1 MKEKILKTILIS
13 ILIMTLTMADFI
25 ILGQSVVIALTEELE
40 YQGVTTD
47 IKNVE
52 FDAYFKDDDVK
63 THSKQSIIKKGDN
76 LVLDI
81 IVKEA
86 GVLEEGRI
94 KIENSNFKL
103 QPTENQYVKNV
114 NTDANEIEL
123 NQIITGNHVEIAI
136 PIKFE
141 KIDEISKEYLS
152 QETKVIL
159 TGSYKNDKD
168 KGKKVSGER
177 IVRVDWREE
186 TEVSLEQGI
195 EKFITLNEDKTLI
208 QQNIKSQILNNTLVQ
223 GKEID
228 VVVPEINGALPEN
241 VDVLINGQQA
251 GQDKYSYDRQTKT
264 VTIRNTDTNNQE
276 YDEYKV
282 IYYYLE
288 KIQAENL
295 TLSLNSKMRVS
306 LYTDEVVE
314 KDDVRDAEVKKLDN
328 RFSVSTQATNSLYKG
343 YLYTKSSRD
352 TQFGEKINL
361 EISTLEGIGNIE
373 FKQMQDYFLDENGKK
388 NSVNGSSYI
397 RSIKFNRNNLEA
409 ILGEDFSVSILGEG
423 NGVLSEINKDSEWDE
438 NGDLIISVEE
448 NVLGTIRI
456 LCSQPTRIG
465 TLTVEME
472 RYIKGETGYNKAQLK
487 NFTNF
492 ENTKVVVVNEKEI
505 PFNSTILLED
515 TCTEARLELSS
526 TNFSTLNKNENIQM
540 LVVLKSDSEKY
551 DLYKNPYVQIKLP
564 DDLQEI
570 DVHSVNVLYSD
581 GLNVEKVF
589 YDANTK
595 SINMQLQGEEVDFRT
610 SLEEGIQIVINADLT
625 FQKNIPNK
633 ETAIT
638 MLYKNEN
645 ASEPQYETSVNV
657 GLNSR
662 YGAILYSNVSG
673 YNEENTIIE
682 TTEEEVLKAQLD
694 VGAEERQATVNQSFI
709 NNYEE
714 PIDKVTVIGSL
725 EGDSS
730 NFETGLVQNVV
741 ADSED
746 AKVYYSDKDD
756 ATVDDDSWQEDVEN
770 LEGVRSYKIELNKE
784 LQPSETM
791 NMTYQL
797 GIPAQLDEG
806 SETYQ
811 STNVIY
817 SYRGRELNA
826 SSGIQLYTDGVK
838 TTGTGMTTQEDGI
851 KTEIVALSGN
861 KELSDGEEIFEGQP
875 VKYIVKVTNNT
886 GKDLNNFEFVAE
898 HSNVVYYVQKEQD
911 AEITDNPD
919 NPEIMIFTQKDEDA
933 INITKTMDIL
943 KNGEIATFE
952 YQFSPKKKDGI
963 DITGQIKVKAGNLE
977 EKVISTI
984 SNKIKDAKVA
994 LEILNG
1000 LEENYEL
1007 REDDVV
1013 PFNFYITNY
1022 SNEDQKDIILNIQ
1035 TSEEFNCI
1043 NEADSIER
1051 DFLSM
1056 LGQQVEVIKFE
1067 RNTISLKFAT
1077 LKAKQELSFCLV
1089 FQCKQIVN
1097 EKVSQEANVYS
1108 TIQLGDDIYYSNT
1121 LVRKIKRATAKVT
1134 ATQNA
1139 DMKEDIVKIGDKI
1152 IYTAEITNEDTVLE
1166 ASGMKIEH
1174 QVTEGNAK
1182 IEKAYLKKENN
1193 ETIDATITNTNNASV
1208 TYNLKPG
1215 EKVQYIAEVLVWDNP
1230 DEDVNY
1236 ETTLQSYISLSW
1248 EMTGILNLPL
1258 IEYEMEREEDDD
1270 SNNDDEPFISG
1281 LAWEDSNKNGERDQD
1296 EEAMSNIEV
1305 KLLNSSTGEIAGNTV
1320 TDEDGLYQFDDL
1332 DEGNYIVMF
1341 VYDSTSYSVT
1351 QYRKDG
1357 VKETRNSDFVQKE
1370 KDGKIVAMTEVITIT
1385 DKGISNIDV
1394 GFIKNAIFDLSL
1406 DKTVKKV
1413 IVKNE
1418 SGTDE
1423 VLYNKAKLAKVEI
1436 GAKYIEDSLV
1446 VVEYEIEVKNEGEMQ
1461 GYVKDVVD
1469 YMPKDLEFSSEIN
1482 KDWYIGSDGSL
1493 HNISLSNKV
1502 IKPGESRILTLTLTK
1517 QMTSQKTGRSVNIAE
1532 ITDAT
1537 NELSIKDKDST
1548 PGNRKDNE
1556 DDISIAELI
1565 VSIQTGA
1572 LVISI
1577 VIVFIVLAL
1586 GFIAFVVYRKRKGGK

>member
-1 MKEKILKTILIS
+1 MKEKMLKTILIA
-13 ILIMTLTMADFI
+13 ILIMTLTMADFVV
-25 ILGQSVVIALTEELE
+25 LGQSIVIALTEELE

-63 THSKQSIIKKGDN
+63 THSKQSIIKQGDN

-81 IVKEA
+81 IVKEV

-168 KGKKVSGER
+168 KGKIVTGER
-177 IVRVDWREE
+177 IVRIDWREE
-186 TEVSLEQGI
+186 TEVLLEQGI
-195 EKFITLNEDKTLI
+195 EKYINLDEEKTLI
-208 QQNIKSQILNNTLVQ
+208 QQNINSKILNNTLVQ
-223 GKEID
+223 GKVID
-228 VVVPEINGALPEN
+228 VVVPEINGVLPEN
-241 VDVLINGQQA
+241 VDVLINGQQV
-251 GQDKYSYDRQTKT
+251 GQDKYSYDKQTKT
-264 VTIRNTDTNNQE
+264 VTIQNSDTNNQE
-276 YDEYKV
+276 NDEYKV

-288 KIQAENL
+288 KIQVEEL
-295 TLSLNSKMRVS
+295 KLDLNSKINVL
-306 LYTDEVVE
+306 LYTDEVLE
-314 KDDVRDAEVKKLDN
+314 QEDVREVEIKQIDN

-343 YLYTKSSRD
+343 YLYTKSNRN

-373 FKQMQDYFLDENGKK
+373 FKQMQDYFLSENGKK
-388 NSVNGSSYI
+388 NGVNGSSYI
-397 RSIKFNRNNLEA
+397 RSIKFKKSNLDA
-409 ILGEDFSVSILGEG
+409 VLGEDFSVSILGEG

-438 NGDLIISVEE
+438 NGDLVVPVEE
-448 NVLGTIRI
+448 NVLETIKI

-515 TCTEARLELSS
+515 TYTEARLELSS
-526 TNFSTLNKNENIQM
+526 TNFSILNKNENIQM
-540 LVVLKSDSEKY
+540 LAVLKSDSEKY

-564 DDLQEI
+564 DELQEI
-570 DVHSVNVLYSD
+570 DVHSVNVLYGD
-581 GLNVEKVF
+581 GLNVQKVF

-595 SINMQLQGEEVDFRT
+595 SINMQLEGEQADFRT

-633 ETAIT
+633 EAAIT

-645 ASEPQYETSVNV
+645 ASEPQYETSVNI

-673 YNEENTIIE
+673 YNEENTVIE

-714 PIDKVTVIGSL
+714 PIDQITVIGSL
-725 EGDSS
+725 DEDSS
-730 NFETGLVQNVV
+730 NFGTGLVQNVA

-746 AKVYYSDKDD
+746 AKIYYSNKEN
-756 ATVDDDSWQEDVEN
+756 ATVDDDSWQEDVES
-770 LEGVRSYKIELNKE
+770 LEEVKSYKIEFNKE
-784 LQPSETM
+784 LQPSESI
-791 NMTYQL
+791 NMSYQL
-797 GIPAQLDEG
+797 GIPAQLGEG

-811 STNVIY
+811 TTNVIY
-817 SYRGRELNA
+817 SYRGRDLNA

-838 TTGTGMTTQEDGI
+838 TTGTGVTTQENGI
-851 KTEIVALSGN
+851 ETEIVAISAN
-861 KELSDGEEIFEGQP
+861 KELTYGEEIFEGQP
-875 VKYIVKVTNNT
+875 VKYTVKVTNNT

-898 HSNVVYYVQKEQD
+898 HSNVVYYVQEEKD

-919 NPEIMIFTQKDEDA
+919 NPEIMIFTKKDENA

-943 KNGEIATFE
+943 KNGETATFE

-963 DITGQIKVKAGNLE
+963 DITGQIKVKADNLE

-1035 TSEEFNCI
+1035 ASEEFNCI

-1067 RNTISLKFAT
+1067 PNAISLKFAT

-1089 FQCKQIVN
+1089 FQCKQLVN

-1108 TIQLGDDIYYSNT
+1108 TTQLGDDIYYSNT

-1134 ATQNA
+1134 AIQNA

-1166 ASGMKIEH
+1166 ANGMKIEH
-1174 QVTEGNAK
+1174 EVTEGNAK

-1193 ETIDATITNTNNASV
+1193 ETIDAIITGTNNASI
-1208 TYNLKPG
+1208 TYDLKPG
-1215 EKVQYIAEVLVWDNP
+1215 EKIKYIAEVLVWDNP
-1230 DEDVNY
+1230 NEDVNY
-1236 ETTLQSYISLSW
+1236 ESTLQSYISLSW

-1258 IEYEMEREEDDD
+1258 IEYEMEREDEDDD
-1270 SNNDDEPFISG
+1270 DNDNPFISG

-1305 KLLNSSTGEIAGNTV
+1305 KLLNSNTGEIVGNTV

-1351 QYRKDG
+1351 QYRKEE
-1357 VKETRNSDFVQKE
+1357 VKENKNSDAVQKE

-1446 VVEYEIEVKNEGEMQ
+1446 VVEYEIEVKNEGEIQ

-1469 YMPKDLEFSSEIN
+1469 YMPRDLEFSSEIN
-1482 KDWYIGSDGSL
+1482 KDWYIGSDGNL

-1556 DDISIAELI
+1556 DDISTAELI

-1586 GFIAFVVYRKRKGGK
+1586 GVIAYVVYRKRKGGK

>member
-1 MKEKILKTILIS
+1 MKEKILKTILICV
-13 ILIMTLTMADFI
+13 LVMALTMVDFI
-25 ILGQSVVIALTEELE
+25 VLGQNIVIALTEQLE
-40 YQGVTTD
+40 YQGVATD

-52 FDAYFKDDDVK
+52 FDAYFKDEDIK
-63 THSKQSIIKKGDN
+63 THTKQSVIKQGDN
-76 LVLDI
+76 LILDI

-94 KIENSNFKL
+94 KIENSNFKV

-123 NQIITGNHVEIAI
+123 NQIITGNHLEISI
-136 PIKFE
+136 PVKFE
-141 KIDEISKEYLS
+141 KIDEISRDYLS
-152 QETKVIL
+152 KETKVIL
-159 TGSYKNDKD
+159 MGSYKNDKD
-168 KGKKVSGER
+168 KGKMVTGER
-177 IVRVDWREE
+177 IVRIDWKEE

-195 EKFITLNEDKTLI
+195 EKFINLAENKTLI

-228 VVVPEINGALPEN
+228 IVVPEIGGVLPEN
-241 VDVLINGQQA
+241 IDVLINGQQA
-251 GQDKYSYDRQTKT
+251 SQDKYFYDKHNKT
-264 VTIRNTDTNNQE
+264 VTIQNSDFNNKE
-276 YDEYKV
+276 NDEYKV

-288 KIQAENL
+288 NIQVENL
-295 TLSLNSKMRVS
+295 SLFLNSKIKVS

-314 KDDVRDAEVKKLDN
+314 KDDIREVEIKQFDN
-328 RFSVSTQATNSLYKG
+328 RFSVNTEATNSLYKG
-343 YLYTKSSRD
+343 YLYTKSNRY
-352 TQFGEKINL
+352 TQFEEKINF

-373 FKQMQDYFLDENGKK
+373 FKQMQDFFLNEGGEK

-397 RSIKFNRNNLEA
+397 RSIKLKKSNLEA
-409 ILGEDFSVSILGEG
+409 VLEEDFSVSILGDG
-423 NGVLSEINKDSEWDE
+423 NRVLSEINKDSEWDE

-448 NVLGTIRI
+448 NLLENIRI
-456 LCSQPTRIG
+456 LCSQPTKIG
-465 TLTVEME
+465 TLTIEMQ
-472 RYIKGETGYNKAQLK
+472 RFIKGETGYNKSQLK

-492 ENTKVVVVNEKEI
+492 ENAKVVVVNEKEI
-505 PFNSTILLED
+505 PFSSTVLLED
-515 TCTEARLELSS
+515 TCTEARLEISS
-526 TNFSTLNKNENIQM
+526 TNFSTLNKNENIQI
-540 LVVLKSDSEKY
+540 LGVLKSDSEKY

-564 DDLQEI
+564 DELKEI
-570 DVHSVNVLYSD
+570 DVYSVNVLYGD

-589 YDANTK
+589 YDPNTK
-595 SINMQLQGEEVDFRT
+595 SIHMQLQGEQVDFRT

-633 ETAIT
+633 EVAIT
-638 MLYKNEN
+638 ILYKNEN
-645 ASEPQYETSVNV
+645 ASEPQYETSVNI

-673 YNEENTIIE
+673 YNGENTVIE
-682 TTEEEVLKAQLD
+682 STEEDVLKAQLD
-694 VGAEERQATVNQSFI
+694 VGGEERQVTVNQSFI

-714 PIDKVTVIGSL
+714 PIDQITVIGNL
-725 EGDSS
+725 QEDSS
-730 NFETGLVQNVV
+730 NFEAGLIQDIE
-741 ADSED
+741 ADSEG
-746 AKVYYSDKDD
+746 AKIYYSNKEDVT
-756 ATVDDDSWQEDVEN
+756 ADDDSWQEDVEN
-770 LEGVRSYKIELNKE
+770 LEAVKSYKVELNKE

-806 SETYQ
+806 AETYQ

-817 SYRGRELNA
+817 SYRGQELNA
-826 SSGIQLYTDGVK
+826 SSSIQLYTDGVK
-838 TTGTGMTTQEDGI
+838 STGTGVTTQEDGI
-851 KTEIVALSGN
+851 KTEIVAISGN
-861 KELSDGEEIFEGQP
+861 KELTDGEEIFEGQP
-875 VKYIVKVTNNT
+875 VKYTVKVTNNT
-886 GKDLNNFEFVAE
+886 GKDLNNFSFVAE

-919 NPEIMIFTQKDEDA
+919 NPEIMIKTEKDENA
-933 INITKTMDIL
+933 INITKTMDIF
-943 KNGEIATFE
+943 KNGETAIFE
-952 YQFSPKKKDGI
+952 YQFSPKKKNGI
-963 DITGQIKVKAGNLE
+963 DIIGNIKVNADNLQ

-1013 PFNFYITNY
+1013 PFDFYISNY
-1022 SNEDQKDIILNIQ
+1022 SEQDQRDVIVNIYA
-1035 TSEEFNCI
+1035 SDEFTCI
-1043 NEADSIER
+1043 NEKDSIET
-1051 DFLSM
+1051 DFLNM
-1056 LGQQVEVIKFE
+1056 LGQKVEVIELEGNKL
-1067 RNTISLKFAT
+1067 SLKFAN
-1077 LKAKQELSFCLV
+1077 LKAKQQLSFCLV
-1089 FQCKQIVN
+1089 FQCKQLVN
-1097 EKVSQEANVYS
+1097 GKVSQEASIYS
-1108 TIQLGDDIYYSNT
+1108 TTQLDTDIYYSNT
-1121 LVRKIKRATAKVT
+1121 LVRKIKRVTAKVT

-1152 IYTAEITNEDTVLE
+1152 IYTAEITNEDTTLE
-1166 ASGMKIEH
+1166 ANGMKIEH
-1174 QVTEGNAK
+1174 IVTEGNAK
-1182 IEKAYLKKENN
+1182 IEKAYLKKQNN
-1193 ETIDATITNTNNASV
+1193 EIIDATITNTNNASV
-1208 TYNLKPG
+1208 IYNLKPG

-1230 DEDVNY
+1230 DEHINY
-1236 ETTLQSYISLSW
+1236 EATLQSYISLSW

-1258 IEYEMEREEDDD
+1258 IEYEMEREDD
-1270 SNNDDEPFISG
+1270 NNDDDDMPFISG
-1281 LAWEDSNKNGERDQD
+1281 LAWQDSNKNGERDQD

-1305 KLLNSSTGEIAGNTV
+1305 KLLNNSTGEVVEDTV

-1332 DEGNYIVMF
+1332 DKGNYIVMF

-1351 QYRKDG
+1351 QYKKDG
-1357 VKETRNSDFVQKE
+1357 VKESKNSDAVQKE
-1370 KDGKIVAMTEVITIT
+1370 KDGKIVAMTEVLNIT

-1394 GFIKNAIFDLSL
+1394 GFVKNAIFDLSL

-1446 VVEYEIEVKNEGEMQ
+1446 VVEYEIEVKNEGEIQ

-1469 YMPKDLEFSSEIN
+1469 YMPKDLDFSSDIN
-1482 KDWYIGSDGSL
+1482 KDWYIGSDGNL

-1532 ITDAT
+1532 IASAT

-1548 PGNRKDNE
+1548 PGNRMDNE
-1556 DDISIAELI
+1556 DDISTAELL

-1572 LVISI
+1572 LVISTS
-1577 VIVFIVLAL
+1577 VIFVLVLAVV
-1586 GFIAFVVYRKRKGGK
+1586 AYVVYRKRKGGK